1 MNKPLYEYGDKVE
14 FLFNGEGEL
23 LEGFIEIID
32 SYGTF
37 FQREQP
43 SYDIC
48 VPSRNNCLYKHVP
61 ESDIRRKLVKESITR
76 GILKYN
82 EKADM
87 YSVLYSRNG
96 YELVLDNPSYTE
108 IRLTG
113 MDKWVSVAF
122 AITEIPEERREDWM
136 NIPVASLK
144 EWVGK
149 SVEIRYMPPY
159 MMVCDLIYSHQDDND
174 MIYEVYKEDA
184 NVVLMDG
191 SFVKWNPED
200 LVLRGAKHHVVV
212 EYYNERVYRWD
223 VKDGVMRLCL
233 GHISEPKPETL
244 DSVKEWKKRMKAR
257 ELKVPNVD
265 EKNIIIVERL
275 RREEFGELG
284 LKRMISHA
292 SYLCRTCKRVEILT
306 PVTKYGFEYKNNGE
320 WHKVY
325 YKSGWIYDA
334 IVYSN
339 EEGE

>member
-14 FLFNGEGEL
+14 FLFNGDGEP

-61 ESDIRRKLVKESITR
+61 ESDIRRKLVKESIIR

-87 YSVLYSRNG
+87 YSVLYSRDG
-96 YELVLDNPSYTE
+96 YEVVLDNPSFTE

-113 MDKWVSVAF
+113 MNKWVSVAF
-122 AITEIPEERREDWM
+122 IYKEMPAERREDWM

-159 MMVCDLIYSHQDDND
+159 MMVCDLIYSHQDDSN

-184 NVVLMDG
+184 NVVLFDG
-191 SFVKWNPED
+191 GDVMWNPEY
-200 LVLRGAKHHVVV
+200 LVLRGARHHIVN
-212 EYYNERVYRWD
+212 EYYDNRVYRWD
-223 VKDGVMRLCL
+223 VVDGVVRLCL
-233 GHISEPKPETL
+233 GPIPEPKPETL
-244 DSVKEWKKRMKAR
+244 DSVREWMEILEAR
-257 ELKVPNVD
+257 ESKVPNVPE
-265 EKNIIIVERL
+265 EKKFIVERL
-275 RREEFGELG
+275 RREEYPELG

-292 SYLCRTCKRVEILT
+292 NYIGRTKNTEILT
-306 PVTKYGFEYKNNGE
+306 PVTKHGFEYRKDKE

-325 YKSGWIYDA
+325 YQPGWIMDA
-334 IVYSN
+334 VVA